1 MNLREKIA
9 LGTVQFGLNYGINNK
24 TGEVSKNEM
33 SSILNFAFENGVDTL
48 DTATAYGNSE
58 SKLGNYF
65 KSNPGKQFNVI
76 TKFPPKVELSNAPLQ
91 ESLIKLGLNS
101 VYGYM
106 AHDFKMFGDSISEV
120 KKFLQ
125 LKETGSISKIGFS
138 LYYPSELKFLLEN
151 EIEFDIVQVPFNVF
165 DQRFAASFKSLKEKG
180 VEVHVRS
187 CFLQGL
193 VFKTPES
200 LPEKLQGIAK
210 KLKQLIDISIQSE
223 LSIQALCINF
233 CLSNAYVD
241 KVVLGVDSLN
251 NLKENI
257 KESGKVLSG
266 DVLEKL
272 EALKE
277 ENEKLIL
284 PLNW

>member
-1 MNLREKIA
+1 MKLRSKIA

-24 TGEVSKNEM
+24 TGEVSENEM

-65 KSNPGKQFNVI
+65 KSNSEKKFNVI
-76 TKFPPKVELSNAPLQ
+76 TKFPPKAELSNSPLK
-91 ESLIKLGLNS
+91 ESLTKLGLNS

-106 AHDFKMFGDSISEV
+106 AHDFKMFGSNISEV
-120 KKFLQ
+120 NKFLQ

-151 EIEFDIVQVPFNVF
+151 EVKFDIVQVPFNVF
-165 DQRFAASFKSLKEKG
+165 DQRFAASFKTLKERG
-180 VEVHVRS
+180 VEIHVRS

-200 LPEKLQGIAK
+200 LPEKLHGIAG
-210 KLKQLIDISIQSE
+210 KLKQLMDISIQSKF
-223 LSIQALCINF
+223 SIQALCINF
-233 CLSNAYVD
+233 CLSNPYID
-241 KVVLGVDSLN
+241 KIVLGVDSLN

-257 KESGKVLSG
+257 KESGKLLSG